1 MKKTIAWAVASALA
15 LALAVFALGQLTP
28 WPQAL
33 LIRYEFDKGGAAMA
47 RALEKHVPPGVA
59 EMRDIAYRDGDPDA
73 RLDVFHPERIA
84 GTGTVLPTIV
94 WVHGGAWISGSKE
107 DVANYLRILAAHGYT
122 TVGVDYSIAPGKH
135 YPLPVI
141 QVNAALKYLAAN
153 AERLHVDKDRFVLAG
168 DSAGS
173 QIAAQ
178 VAALT
183 TSPAYARTMRL
194 APALDAGQLK
204 AAVLA
209 CGAYDLALADYD
221 GPFGGFLKTVLW
233 AYSGRKD
240 FLDDPEIAPAS
251 VANYVTADFPPT
263 FLTAGNA
270 DPLQPQSREFAARL
284 AHAGVAVDT
293 LFYPAGHTPA
303 LPHEYQFNLD
313 GADGRQALARILAF
327 LQANTR

>member
-1 MKKTIAWAVASALA
+1 MKKALA
-15 LALAVFALGQLTP
+15 WVIASTLALVLLVFALTRLTP
-28 WPQAL
+28 WPEAL

-59 EMRDIAYRDGDPDA
+59 EMRDIPYRDGDRDA
-73 RLDVFHPERIA
+73 KLDVFYPERIA
-84 GTGTVLPTIV
+84 ETGEVLPTIV
-94 WVHGGAWISGSKE
+94 WIHGGAWISGSKE
-107 DVANYLRILAAHGYT
+107 DVANYLKILAAHGYT
-122 TVGVDYSIAPGKH
+122 TVGVGYSIAPGKR

-141 QVNAALKYLAAN
+141 QANAALEYLAAN
-153 AERLHVDKDRFVLAG
+153 AERLHVDRHRFVLAG

-178 VAALT
+178 VAALIT
-183 TSPAYARTMRL
+183 GPDYARTMRL
-194 APALDAGQLK
+194 SPAIDAGQLK

-240 FLDDPEIAPAS
+240 FLHDPEIAPAS

-263 FLTAGNA
+263 FLTVGNA
-270 DPLQPQSREFAARL
+270 DPLEPQSKEFAERL

-293 LFYPAGHTPA
+293 LFYPAGHTPP

-313 GADGRQALARILAF
+313 GADGRQALTRILAF
-327 LQANTR
+327 LQANAH

>member
-1 MKKTIAWAVASALA
+1 MKKALAWGVASALV
-15 LALAVFALGQLTP
+15 LAVLVVVLDRLTP

-33 LIRYEFDKGGAAMA
+33 LIRYAFEKGGAAMA
-47 RALEKHVPPGVA
+47 QALEKHVPPGVA
-59 EMRDIAYRDGDPDA
+59 EVRDIAYRDDDRDA
-73 RLDVFHPERIA
+73 RLDVFYPERIA
-84 GTGTVLPTIV
+84 GTDTVLPTIV

-122 TVGVDYSIAPGKH
+122 AVGIDYSIAPGKR

-141 QVNAALKYLAAN
+141 QANDALKYLAAN
-153 AERLHVDKDRFVLAG
+153 AERLHVDRNRFVLAG

-194 APALDAGQLK
+194 TPALEAHQLK
-204 AAVLA
+204 ATVLA
-209 CGAYDLALADYD
+209 CGAYDLALVDYD
-221 GPFGGFLKTVLW
+221 GAFGGFLKTVLW
-233 AYSGRKD
+233 AYTGRKD
-240 FLDDPEIAPAS
+240 FLDDPDLASAS
-251 VANYVTADFPPT
+251 VADHVTADFPPT

-270 DPLQPQSREFAARL
+270 DPLQPQSRDFASRL
-284 AHAGVAVDT
+284 THADVAVDT
-293 LFYPAGHTPA
+293 LFYPADHTPA
-303 LPHEYQFNLD
+303 LAHEYQFDLD
-313 GADGRQALARILAF
+313 GTDGRQALARILAF